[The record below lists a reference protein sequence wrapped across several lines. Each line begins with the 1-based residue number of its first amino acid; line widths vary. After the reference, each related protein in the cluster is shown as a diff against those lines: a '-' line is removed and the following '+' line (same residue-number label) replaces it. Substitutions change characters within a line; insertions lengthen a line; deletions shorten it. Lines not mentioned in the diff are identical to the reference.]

1 VTTSPQLPTVVRFG
15 AYEADLLSGEL
26 RKSGIRLK
34 LQDRPF
40 QILAILLE
48 HPGLV
53 VTREQLQKRLWPED
67 TFVDFEHGLNTAI
80 NKLRDALSDEA
91 DNPRFIETLPKRG
104 YRFIAPVSA
113 SAVPRAHLHAVEA
126 VNSPIP
132 FAVPAISPAGS
143 PAVSPVT
150 PPAPAVR
157 YRLTTYLTPAVMLL
171 LYVALIA
178 AWYFYSHSRGGGERA
193 EIRIAPL
200 NGLPRESDASFSPDG
215 DQVAFVWAGEK
226 KNYAHIYVS
235 QIGAADSP
243 RRLTSADDQ
252 SFEFAPAWSPD
263 GRYIAFFRFNQKEQS
278 LSVYITA
285 SLGGSER
292 RLYTVHSSR
301 KVDALD
307 WSPDGKYLAFC
318 DSASPVE
325 ASSIFLLSL
334 DTLEVRPI
342 TSPTAGTLG
351 DSSPAFSP
359 DGKSLA
365 FVRNTL
371 DVLEI
376 YRVSLAGGPPTQ
388 ITFDHADVQ
397 GITWTPDSKDL
408 VFSSSRQGSPSL
420 WRVSAQGGT
429 PQRLPIAGAGW
440 SMRPA
445 ISRKG
450 NRLAYTSVNYS
461 VAIWKGALTPDHKI
475 SGPLERFITSTGLE
489 EGPQYSNDGKHIVF
503 QSTRTGYHEI
513 WRADADGSNTVQLTH
528 FSKNLTGTPRWSPDS
543 RQIAFDSRP
552 GDHSQIFVINSEG
565 GQPRQV
571 TQGDFDSAVP
581 SWSVDG
587 QWVYFASNRSGE
599 WQVWKISPAGNS
611 PTQITKQGGFAA
623 LPSFDGKYL
632 YYAKGR
638 DLPGIWRVPTNGG
651 EETKMFDGPP
661 VGGWGYYAVTSD
673 GIFYPEVIAPAKPG
687 LYFYSFASKTISL
700 AMLGDH
706 QQPSNGAPALAISP
720 DGRSMLISF
729 QEQPLVYIMLV
740 ENFRP

>member
-1 VTTSPQLPTVVRFG
+1 MTSSPQLPSVVRFG

-34 LQDRPF
+34 IQDRPF

-53 VTREQLQKRLWPED
+53 VTREQLQKRMWPED

-113 SAVPRAHLHAVEA
+113 SAAPRAHLHAVA
-126 VNSPIP
+126 PTN
-132 FAVPAISPAGS
+132 VP
-143 PAVSPVT
+143 T
-150 PPAPAVR
+150 PLPAPGLSAASQSDISSAAPANAPSKS
-157 YRLTTYLTPAVMLL
+157 RLTTYLAASALL
-171 LYVALIA
+171 LLCVALLIA
-178 AWYFYSHSRGGGERA
+178 GYFFFRSRGGERA

-226 KNYAHIYVS
+226 GNYAHIYVS

-292 RLYTVHSSR
+292 RLYTVRSYR

-318 DSASPVE
+318 DSDSPGE
-325 ASSIFLLSL
+325 ASKIVLLSL

-342 TSPTAGTLG
+342 TTPAAGTLG
-351 DSSPAFSP
+351 DLSPAFSP
-359 DGKSLA
+359 DGKLLA

-371 DVLEI
+371 DVMEI
-376 YRVSLAGGPPTQ
+376 YRVPVTGGPAAQ
-388 ITFDHADVQ
+388 ITFDHADIQ
-397 GITWTPDSKDL
+397 GIAWTPDSKDL

-429 PQRLPIAGAGW
+429 PLRLPIAGAGW

-461 VAIWKGALTPDHKI
+461 VAIWKGSLSADHKV
-475 SGPLERFITSTGLE
+475 SGPLERFITSTGIE
-489 EGPQYSNDGKHIVF
+489 EGPQFSPDGKHIIF
-503 QSTRTGYHEI
+503 QSSRTGYHEI

-528 FSKNLTGTPRWSPDS
+528 FSTNLTGTPRWSPDS

-552 GDHSQIFVINSEG
+552 GGHSQIFVINSEG

-581 SWSVDG
+581 SWSTDG
-587 QWVYFASNRSGE
+587 KWIYFASNRSGG
-599 WQVWKISPAGNS
+599 WQVWKISPSGNS
-611 PTQITKQGGFAA
+611 PAQITQQGGFAA
-623 LPSFDGKYL
+623 LPSLDGKYL

-638 DLPGIWRVPTNGG
+638 DLPGIWRVPASGG
-651 EETKMFDGPP
+651 EETKMFEGPP
-661 VGGWGYYAVTSD
+661 VGGWGYYAITSE
-673 GIFYPEVIAPAKPG
+673 GIYYPEVAAPAKPG
-687 LYFYSFASKTISL
+687 LYFYSFATQTSSL
-700 AMLGDH
+700 AMLAEH

-720 DGRSMLISF
+720 DGRTMLIGF
-729 QEQPLVYIMLV
+729 QDQPLVYIMLV